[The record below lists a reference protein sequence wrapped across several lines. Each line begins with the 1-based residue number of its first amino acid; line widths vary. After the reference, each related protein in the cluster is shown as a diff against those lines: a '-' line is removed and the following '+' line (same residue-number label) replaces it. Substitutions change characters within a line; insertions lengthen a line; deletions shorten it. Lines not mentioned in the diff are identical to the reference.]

1 MKTLIIGGSGF
12 VGTHLL
18 DSIGIKNIINYD
30 KRDSKSYSRI
40 TVVGNIL
47 DKVKLKK
54 VLKDIE
60 TVILL
65 AAEHKDNVSPKQLY
79 YDVNV
84 TGTKNVL
91 EAMNENDVRKIIFTS
106 TVAVYGLNKINLN
119 EDSTIDPFNDYG
131 KSKAE
136 AEKAIT
142 NWQKKGEDRKAIII
156 RPTVIFGERNRGN
169 VYNLMSQIFSKK
181 FIMIGDGENKKS
193 ISYVKNVTDF
203 IIYLKDK
210 EFNGLKIYNYVD
222 KPDLSMNELATII
235 YDKLKINIPKFKI
248 PIFLATNIA
257 RGFDMLSSFTKK
269 KYIISYVRVKKFCA
283 NTIYSSNKTDILF
296 KPKYDL
302 KKAISKT
309 LDYEFNNRNKD

>member
-156 RPTVIFGERNRGN
+156 KGVLEKCNGNQRFSLSQTRFLADLPRSLVARGGALWRTQGLN
-169 VYNLMSQIFSKK
+169 IS
-181 FIMIGDGENKKS
+181 EKS
-193 ISYVKNVTDF
+193 INTKSK
-203 IIYLKDK
+203 II
-210 EFNGLKIYNYVD
+210 KI
-222 KPDLSMNELATII
+222 
-235 YDKLKINIPKFKI
+235 
-248 PIFLATNIA
+248 
-257 RGFDMLSSFTKK
+257 
-269 KYIISYVRVKKFCA
+269 
-283 NTIYSSNKTDILF
+283 
-296 KPKYDL
+296 
-302 KKAISKT
+302 
-309 LDYEFNNRNKD
+309 

>member
-1 MKTLIIGGSGF
+1 
-12 VGTHLL
+12 
-18 DSIGIKNIINYD
+18 
-30 KRDSKSYSRI
+30 
-40 TVVGNIL
+40 
-47 DKVKLKK
+47 
-54 VLKDIE
+54 
-60 TVILL
+60 
-65 AAEHKDNVSPKQLY
+65 
-79 YDVNV
+79 
-84 TGTKNVL
+84 
-91 EAMNENDVRKIIFTS
+91 
-106 TVAVYGLNKINLN
+106 
-119 EDSTIDPFNDYG
+119 
-131 KSKAE
+131 
-136 AEKAIT
+136 
-142 NWQKKGEDRKAIII
+142 
-156 RPTVIFGERNRGN
+156 
-169 VYNLMSQIFSKK
+169 MSQIFSKK

-235 YDKLKINIPKFKI
+235 YDKLKINIPKYKI

-309 LDYEFNNRNKD
+309 LDYEFNNSNKD